1 MHERLQEGIIG
12 LRGPGGV
19 SLFFGDCSS
28 AGGGLADPSSGDT
41 FFLCPAPLPPGGGG
55 QGAVPGGHI
64 PAHNGKR
71 PRHSPNSAR
80 QSSLRYWAQQ
90 VLDSCSGPPLDE
102 TEIDRGRDEALRS
115 MHSQVEGSA
124 GRREKLPLSCAF
136 SAIAPPSLWASVSQ
150 PFHLAARGESQNISM
165 AQRIKRAKPPGAGG
179 YHWGTLAAHMP
190 PGSKLHNAAI
200 TPESPLMLFPGH
212 SCPTCAFKK

>member
-1 MHERLQEGIIG
+1 
-12 LRGPGGV
+12 
-19 SLFFGDCSS
+19 
-28 AGGGLADPSSGDT
+28 
-41 FFLCPAPLPPGGGG
+41 
-55 QGAVPGGHI
+55 
-64 PAHNGKR
+64 
-71 PRHSPNSAR
+71 
-80 QSSLRYWAQQ
+80 
-90 VLDSCSGPPLDE
+90 
-102 TEIDRGRDEALRS
+102 
-115 MHSQVEGSA
+115 MHSQVEGGA